1 MRQEKLSQF
10 VIDPQTEKEFN
21 VVVPSNWLKQLM
33 ADYQKATNE
42 ITHLNSVI
50 AYQSKVLGQKEDR
63 INFLEDTSTLVLLD
77 VKA

>member
-1 MRQEKLSQF
+1 MRTEKLSQF
-10 VIDPQTEKEFN
+10 VVDPQTEQEFN

-33 ADYQKATNE
+33 TDYKKATNE

-50 AYQSKVLGQKEDR
+50 AYQSKVITQKEDR
-63 INFLEDTSTLVLLD
+63 ISFLENTSTLVLLD